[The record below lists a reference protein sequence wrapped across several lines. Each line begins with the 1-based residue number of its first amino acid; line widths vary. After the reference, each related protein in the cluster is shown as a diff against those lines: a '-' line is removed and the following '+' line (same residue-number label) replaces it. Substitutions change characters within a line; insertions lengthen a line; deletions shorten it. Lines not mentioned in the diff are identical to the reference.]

1 MPFGCV
7 PAGPIKPMVVS
18 VPTKTQARNQ
28 SLLRS
33 LLWVS
38 VVMEDPISL
47 TPLQWEMV
55 LAMHNKEQE
64 VSHSDALLILARLAA
79 SMLVQV
85 EAVAAPVEVEAAVV
99 AAAEEAPVSNRTLD
113 AEEDVDAVAEEVAVE
128 ATAAVEDAA
137 VVEVAS
143 AVVETVF
150 AVLIETTVLTLAVEV
165 THAAAP
171 HS

>member
-7 PAGPIKPMVVS
+7 PAGLIKPMVVS

-55 LAMHNKEQE
+55 LGTHNKEQE

-113 AEEDVDAVAEEVAVE
+113 AVEDVAAAVEEEDLAVG
-128 ATAAVEDAA
+128 EDAA
-137 VVEVAS
+137 VAEVAS

>member
-7 PAGPIKPMVVS
+7 PAGLIKPMVVS

-85 EAVAAPVEVEAAVV
+85 EAVAAPVEVEAVVV

-113 AEEDVDAVAEEVAVE
+113 AVEDVAAAVEEEDLAVG
-128 ATAAVEDAA
+128 EDAA
-137 VVEVAS
+137 VAEVAS